1 MFASKLDVIL
11 PQFTFFTD
19 LFEYPRIIHRDINS
33 MLRKEGDNVDVV
45 SNDFDLAVFR
55 DVQSSSSKQ
64 RTGTKP
70 FMAIDLLQRNA
81 AVHMYRHDLE
91 SMFYVLVWIA
101 SHFHNGKEIANTSL
115 QESAEKDD
123 VNLLGRKWVFI
134 TYEHPPPTP
143 TPQFEPLERHSG
155 FYNRERCI

>member
-1 MFASKLDVIL
+1 M
-11 PQFTFFTD
+11 
-19 LFEYPRIIHRDINS
+19 HRDINS

-70 FMAIDLLQRNA
+70 FMFTDLLQRNA

-91 SMFYVLVWIA
+91 SSSSMCLF
-101 SHFHNGKEIANTSL
+101 G
-115 QESAEKDD
+115 
-123 VNLLGRKWVFI
+123 
-134 TYEHPPPTP
+134 
-143 TPQFEPLERHSG
+143 
-155 FYNRERCI
+155 